1 MAGVQGLDPDDS
13 WTRRLVGESLEAR
26 GVAREVVAAIL
37 NLDQEPPKPML
48 FDMLDIYARDNE

>member
-26 GVAREVVAAIL
+26 GEAREVVAAIL
-37 NLDQEPPKPML
+37 NLNREPPKPML
-48 FDMLDIYARDNE
+48 FDMLDI

>member
-26 GVAREVVAAIL
+26 EVVAAIL
-37 NLDQEPPKPML
+37 NLNQEPPKPML
-48 FDMLDIYARDNE
+48 FDMLDIYAQDNE